1 MADGLRV
8 WDAGGTLMFDE
19 TSPVIKFLGTAT
31 VGFSVGGQNYT
42 GDAKSGSI
50 YDARLTQY
58 SQHVA
63 FWCRI
68 DGKFD
73 SGGFDATWRQEGN
86 SLIWTYPRAVVY
98 YNGYMYNRPEQTI
111 VYGIR

>member
-8 WDAGGTLMFDE
+8 WDGNGTLMFDE

-31 VGFSVGGQNYT
+31 IGTVGSTNYT
-42 GDAKSGSI
+42 GQAKSGSI

-58 SQHVA
+58 AQHVA

-68 DGKFD
+68 DGAYD
-73 SGGFDATWRQEGN
+73 SEGFDATWRQDGN
-86 SLIWTYPRAVVY
+86 SLIWTYPRDAVVY
-98 YNGYMYNRPEQTI
+98 NGYVYNRPIQTI
-111 VYGIR
+111 IYGIR

>member
-8 WDAGGTLMFDE
+8 WDANGVPTFDE
-19 TSPVIKFLGTAT
+19 TSPCIKFLNT
-31 VGFSVGGQNYT
+31 VTIGWSPAKPNYT
-42 GDAKSGSI
+42 GDAQSGSI

-58 SQHVA
+58 AQHVA

-68 DGKFD
+68 DGIFD
-73 SGGFDATWRQEGN
+73 NDGFDATWRQEGN
-86 SLIWTYPRAVVY
+86 SLIWTYPRPPLWL
-98 YNGYMYNRPEQTI
+98 NGTLYNRPQQTI